1 MRGFVEKLKKI
12 VEKLKKKS
20 EKYKNTVTW
29 YYTLSLSLSFLCLFI
44 YAFIPKYSSTEHIDF
59 LSEIIKDFYKPFIFR
74 IDSSPY
80 YEENK
85 GKAAIKFRTWSGT
98 DEGCKCRGKGKIY
111 PKKCTENQ
119 LLIDCQDI
127 FPVSPKILT
136 KYRGQYFYKRWTNLV
151 TYKNILKD
159 NKSYVIVGNNEDC
172 PKYYVL
178 CGIFDS
184 FKNKLCA
191 NSSSCPING
200 INISN
205 IEKIEN
211 YSKANFI
218 PLEENKNVHYT
229 TDNINGDIISDL
241 FIFQDEPCYYSQE
254 YNWDIFSQLEKG
266 KGAGCHAKNGAKDNR
281 YKLLDSYNQ
290 YKFYNN
296 NDILSNSYLSL
307 TREKDRKK
315 LNNSKVNLYYRNF
328 IGFNHSCLKERQI
341 NDILEEFLYLFYTAE
356 EDRLFYS
363 RLLYDIN
370 KEIIERFGKWS
381 LIWEFLKILLFF
393 LLGAFNWYWFTNYS
407 RLGYYMNIPE
417 LIFLFYF
424 IYNFNKIQKQRKTV
438 SLIVD
443 NIIDCCDEYTKYGL
457 QMLKKKDNI
466 INISTYN
473 GYIILLAFII
483 ILTILYLILN
493 YILSILIQK
502 RDKCL
507 GLEKHTLLI
516 EEENNKED
524 SNDKVEPN
532 DKENTNR
539 IYELNEINK
548 NV

>member
-1 MRGFVEKLKKI
+1 MRGFVEELKKN
-12 VEKLKKKS
+12 S
-20 EKYKNTVTW
+20 EEYKNTVTW

-44 YAFIPKYSSTEHIDF
+44 YFFIPTYSSTKDIKF
-59 LSEIIKDFYKPFIFR
+59 LSEIIKDFYKPFIFY
-74 IDSSPY
+74 IYSSKY
-80 YEENK
+80 IFNDEEP
-85 GKAAIKFRTWSGT
+85 IKLRTWSGT
-98 DEGCKCRGKGKIY
+98 DEGCKCKENGHIKIE
-111 PKKCTENQ
+111 PKKCTEYQ
-119 LLIDCQDI
+119 LLINCEDI
-127 FPVSPKILT
+127 FPVSPKILS
-136 KYRGQYFYKRWTNLV
+136 KYRGQYFFKDRINIV
-151 TYKNILKD
+151 TYTYKDILKD
-159 NKSYVIVGNNEDC
+159 NKSYVIVENNEDC
-172 PKYYVL
+172 PKYYKQ

-191 NSSSCPING
+191 YFSCPVNG

-211 YSKANFI
+211 YSKANFL
-218 PLEENKNVHYT
+218 PLDENKSLHYT
-229 TDNINGDIISDL
+229 KNNINGDIISDL
-241 FIFQDEPCYYSQE
+241 FIFQDEPCYYSPE

-266 KGAGCHAKNGAKDNR
+266 KGNGCQAKNGAKDNR

-296 NDILSNSYLSL
+296 NNILSYSYLSL
-307 TREKDRKK
+307 TKEKDRKK

-424 IYNFNKIQKQRKTV
+424 IYNFNKIQKQRRTV
-438 SLIVD
+438 SEIVD

-473 GYIILLAFII
+473 GYIILLTFII

-507 GLEKHTLLI
+507 GLEKHTLLS